1 MGRRRSVA
9 LREVAGVYHVASR
22 LASEGFN
29 ATVARDSDA
38 GADVLAA
45 LPGSTATAALKVRT
59 TECPPGFGEG
69 AEGEADVCEWGMG
82 EGGGGGSRR
91 FDPRSVA
98 RGRVGLSKV
107 CVQAVWKALP
117 YRPGPGG
124 HETCS
129 SATRA
134 FKAALK
140 CLGRWGGCD
149 RAENVLAKHRK
160 VPPASPAT
168 FRSRR

>member
-59 TECPPGFGEG
+59 TECPPDFGEG

-82 EGGGGGSRR
+82 ERGGGGSRR
-91 FDPRSVA
+91 FDPRSVT
-98 RGRVGLSKV
+98 RGRVVLSRM
-107 CVQAVWKALP
+107 CTQAIPMA
-117 YRPGPGG
+117 
-124 HETCS
+124 
-129 SATRA
+129 RA
-134 FKAALK
+134 VLSGA
-140 CLGRWGGCD
+140 WGVGSQ
-149 RAENVLAKHRK
+149 AIGYKH
-160 VPPASPAT
+160 V
-168 FRSRR
+168 